1 MKKILIASLFASVV
15 GVASAAD
22 NTVDMTNLKCG
33 DLQIYSN
40 TTLKQVKDSCKIKKV
55 GEYSKANARN
65 MPAKYFDGQDAMF
78 EVHFYST
85 SQDGLIRCDFNGSSD
100 SATVVGCR
108 NNY

>member
-1 MKKILIASLFASVV
+1 MKKILLGSLFASLFC
-15 GVASAAD
+15 VANAAS
-22 NTVDMTNLKCG
+22 NTIDMTNLKCG

-40 TTLKQVKDSCKIKKV
+40 TTLQQVRDNCKVKKV
-55 GEYSKANARN
+55 GDYTKANARN
-65 MPAKYFDGQDAMF
+65 MPAKYFDGQDKMF